1 MSTVRLC
8 HKNIKPSYAC
18 TSKRLNLEG
27 LMMQLW
33 RPEDALRICVTR
45 RGCRFEKATVMENKG
60 LLDWVML
67 PIFPTKVKVEIE
79 IVLVV

>member
-1 MSTVRLC
+1 
-8 HKNIKPSYAC
+8 
-18 TSKRLNLEG
+18 
-27 LMMQLW
+27 MMQLW